1 MYLALIA
8 MELVLKE
15 VMEQRL
21 AIHVKVRVL

>member
-15 VMEQRL
+15 VTEQRL